1 MTCAPTTDNATWCL
15 TPASCSADRR
25 FVVVVV
31 KKCLTGSA
39 SNNGESATS
48 TRTSA
53 PATALARP
61 SPVSES
67 TPDRREAGIT
77 SCPCALSFDATF
89 EPISPRPPMT
99 TIFMMNLSE
108 LRLTGYFNS
117 VPTSSPRTDEVRTAA
132 ATSSS
137 PADIAWAYRDF
148 EQYGSLL
155 NGFTGVF
162 QVETFA

>member
-1 MTCAPTTDNATWCL
+1 
-15 TPASCSADRR
+15 
-25 FVVVVV
+25 
-31 KKCLTGSA
+31 
-39 SNNGESATS
+39 
-48 TRTSA
+48 
-53 PATALARP
+53 
-61 SPVSES
+61 
-67 TPDRREAGIT
+67 
-77 SCPCALSFDATF
+77 
-89 EPISPRPPMT
+89 
-99 TIFMMNLSE
+99 MNLSE

-162 QVETFA
+162 QVETFAKFGDTVDIHLQFVPRTEFI